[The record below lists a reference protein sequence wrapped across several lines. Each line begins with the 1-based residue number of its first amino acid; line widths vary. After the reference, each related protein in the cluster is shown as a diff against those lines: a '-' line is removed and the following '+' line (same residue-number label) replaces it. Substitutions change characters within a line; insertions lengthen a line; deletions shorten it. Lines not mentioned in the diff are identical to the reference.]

1 MIVEVVGWIGAGL
14 ILLDYILLTTDRLNS
29 HEKRFHI
36 INLAGSLGI
45 LINAFYHGAI
55 PSVVLNLVFLLVAI
69 FGEVRAKR
77 F

>member
-1 MIVEVVGWIGAGL
+1 MIIEVVGWIGAGL

-36 INLAGSLGI
+36 INLLGSLGI

-55 PSVVLNLVFLLVAI
+55 PSVVLNVVFLLVAI
-69 FGEVRAKR
+69 FGEIKAKK